1 MCCVPDLEQKR
12 DKKIRNFFFVKLFT
26 EMYKNGKFGAEN
38 VVITLLL
45 NFGRKNIAKKRE
57 KMVNMYAVT
66 YKKSQKRKIIV
77 QNITKQRAIFYGTL

>member
-1 MCCVPDLEQKR
+1 MD
-12 DKKIRNFFFVKLFT
+12 NFGPVNT
-26 EMYKNGKFGAEN
+26 
-38 VVITLLL
+38 VITLLL